1 MSRCDAKNK
10 YFHLT
15 ASLKKIGKYVGRGK
29 KRSIANAVVENTS
42 LRREVV
48 SALCTQSRK
57 EIIKLCSD
65 RHDSILRLT
74 TKPALEQFTWERVWE
89 ELASNAPILLS
100 ILTGLLPRSKIQ
112 SKSCQ
117 AALCVCASVILKL
130 QNHKVNLVQSVIG
143 LVLKADHA
151 TKQVGYQ

>member
-1 MSRCDAKNK
+1 MSRCDANNK

-29 KRSIANAVVENTS
+29 KCSIANAVVENTS

-57 EIIKLCSD
+57 ELCSD

-100 ILTGLLPRSKIQ
+100 ILTGLLPCSKIQ

-143 LVLKADHA
+143 LVLKAGHA